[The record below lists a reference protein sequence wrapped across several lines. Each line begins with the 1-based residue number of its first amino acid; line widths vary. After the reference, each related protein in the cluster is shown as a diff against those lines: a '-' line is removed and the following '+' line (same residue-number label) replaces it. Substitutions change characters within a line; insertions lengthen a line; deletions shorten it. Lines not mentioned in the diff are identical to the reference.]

1 MQINPQRLV
10 RGESKYLKA
19 SQVPDRRSAHFNI
32 SGKDV
37 SFKENITTV
46 ILFFVTQKKPSVTWR
61 RLSLQSPDIM
71 PFVIP
76 KAMFPAPIKPIF
88 ICRSIS
94 GSILI

>member
-1 MQINPQRLV
+1 MGWGAPWVQKKLACVCSLLKPVHTHMQINPQRLV

-46 ILFFVTQKKPSVTWR
+46 ILFFVTQKKPSVT
-61 RLSLQSPDIM
+61 
-71 PFVIP
+71 
-76 KAMFPAPIKPIF
+76 
-88 ICRSIS
+88 
-94 GSILI
+94 